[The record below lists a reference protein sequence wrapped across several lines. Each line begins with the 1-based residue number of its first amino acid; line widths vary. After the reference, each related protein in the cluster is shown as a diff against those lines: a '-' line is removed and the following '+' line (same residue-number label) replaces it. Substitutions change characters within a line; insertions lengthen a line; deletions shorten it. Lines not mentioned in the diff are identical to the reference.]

1 MNREEAASP
10 SFLLSTVVPIRWL
23 LLSHRRYF
31 PNPFPILLIFL
42 GSFLL
47 LWLCLSGEEI
57 MDASIRLQCPK
68 VACIS
73 REMCFSKFRIF
84 LAHFKCFSKPTFLE
98 SSWKCAQLP
107 SPLSSSSSSSTGELS
122 SSPLVF
128 SPFLL
133 FLLHFFWANALS
145 LTHTRG
151 KKGLEGG
158 WVGSVASSSLFFLRS
173 LSPPLPLFPR
183 SSNAVL
189 RSCRRCGARLKN
201 SFINHNSY
209 FEYGGGKRRKGRAGW
224 EEDQILS
231 SPSPSPLW
239 NNLLLGPFL
248 SLRGRGAS
256 SFLSRQKKERRK
268 SLPSPLSPFLGRIIY
283 RYHSHKKCC
292 GGSLACLP
300 RKRRR

>member
-1 MNREEAASP
+1 
-10 SFLLSTVVPIRWL
+10 
-23 LLSHRRYF
+23 
-31 PNPFPILLIFL
+31 
-42 GSFLL
+42 
-47 LWLCLSGEEI
+47 

-107 SPLSSSSSSSTGELS
+107 SPLSSSFSSSSSTVSFLPPLLS
-122 SSPLVF
+122 SRPF
-128 SPFLL
+128 SSSSSIFSGQM
-133 FLLHFFWANALS
+133 LS
-145 LTHTRG
+145 LSHTPGG

-173 LSPPLPLFPR
+173 LSPLLPLFPR

-209 FEYGGGKRRKGRAGW
+209 FEYGGEEEEGPGGVGGRPNFIFPLPPFGTIYYLDPSFLFAGGGFFLPSLVDKKRK
-224 EEDQILS
+224 EKEPS
-231 SPSPSPLW
+231 STSFPFSW
-239 NNLLLGPFL
+239 QNNLSIPF
-248 SLRGRGAS
+248 S
-256 SFLSRQKKERRK
+256 
-268 SLPSPLSPFLGRIIY
+268 
-283 RYHSHKKCC
+283 
-292 GGSLACLP
+292 
-300 RKRRR
+300 